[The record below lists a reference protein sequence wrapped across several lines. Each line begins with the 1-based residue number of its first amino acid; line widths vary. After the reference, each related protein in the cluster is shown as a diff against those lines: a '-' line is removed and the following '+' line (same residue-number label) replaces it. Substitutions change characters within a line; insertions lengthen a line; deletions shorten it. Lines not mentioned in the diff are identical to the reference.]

1 MQANDRRSALMM
13 TATIGP
19 SSRKSLLTLHIGAS
33 AGLLGADLVLLAL
46 GIWALTGADPRT
58 VFPVAH
64 LIGLWL
70 VMPLALISLTSG
82 LLLATLTG
90 WGLFRHGW
98 VTIKLGLTLV
108 LTAVLIL
115 VLLPRLAANAEAAVS
130 PQGIAGD
137 GPVGLGLVLG
147 PAAASAA
154 LVLALALAVFKP
166 GSRPHER
173 VGHAVNR

>member
-1 MQANDRRSALMM
+1 MM
-13 TATIGP
+13 IATIGP

-46 GIWALTGADPRT
+46 GIWALTGADPGT

-98 VTIKLGLTLV
+98 VTIKLGLTL
-108 LTAVLIL
+108 LMTAILIL
-115 VLLPRLAANAEAAVS
+115 VLLPRLAANAAAAAS
-130 PQGIAGD
+130 LEGIASD

-154 LVLALALAVFKP
+154 LVLALTLAVFKP
-166 GSRPHER
+166 GSLPRGAGLP
-173 VGHAVNR
+173 AVNR